1 MYIDAYSEYGVVRYY
16 NNDEHM
22 IEQAFN
28 QKIFEEE
35 YIIDHLTQ
43 YVVKSKFILDIGAH
57 VGSHSVIYK
66 NLNPDAI
73 VFSFE
78 PQKHLYKLLTY
89 NISTNN
95 LDRIYSYNCAISNY
109 VGRSN
114 MMPYA
119 SDGRNAG
126 KPVQYGGD
134 HVFNLAGLSLGEG
147 GESVQVVSVDSLKF
161 SGCDFIKIDVEGYE
175 PHVLVGAL
183 STISSFRPV
192 ISFEFNEKMNYDLGM
207 SSFDVLDKLGYTYY
221 NAWQDNWIAY
231 KR

>member
-35 YIIDHLTQ
+35 YIIDHLSH
-43 YVVKSKFILDIGAH
+43 YISDSKFILDIGAH

-66 NLNPDAI
+66 KLNPDAI
-73 VFSFE
+73 VFAFE
-78 PQKHLYKLLTY
+78 PQKQLYKLLTF
-89 NISTNN
+89 NIANNN
-95 LDRIYSYNCAISNY
+95 LDGVYSYNCAISNY
-109 VGRSN
+109 VGRAN
-114 MMPYA
+114 MMPYS
-119 SDGRNAG
+119 SDGSNSG
-126 KPVQYGGD
+126 EQIQYGGD
-134 HVFNLAGLSLGEG
+134 RVFNLAGLSLGAG
-147 GESVQVVSVDSLKF
+147 GESVQVVSIDSLKF
-161 SGCDFIKIDVEGYE
+161 TGCDFIKIDVEGYE

-183 STISSFRPV
+183 ATISSFSPV
-192 ISFEFNEKMNYDLGM
+192 ISFEYNEKMNYDLGM